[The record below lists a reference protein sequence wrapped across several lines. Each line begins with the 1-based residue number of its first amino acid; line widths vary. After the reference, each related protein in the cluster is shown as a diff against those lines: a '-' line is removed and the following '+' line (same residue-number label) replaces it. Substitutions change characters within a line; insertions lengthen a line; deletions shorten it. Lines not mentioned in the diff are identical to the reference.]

1 MAENPI
7 QKRTYNSARRRQQ
20 ASQTRMAILE
30 AARKL
35 FTERGYA
42 SATIEAIA
50 EEAGVAPDTIYAVF
64 GNKPSILR
72 SLVQVTLV
80 GDDRPVPLLERP
92 YVQENIQAVDQRQMI
107 RGFARDMYQIMG
119 RVSTMFRLLRSAAS
133 ADTDIAEMLNTL
145 LADRLRN
152 MSFFIENLRRL
163 GPLREMPI
171 ENQANV
177 IAWSLS
183 SGEIF
188 DLLVHDLRWTEEQY
202 VTWLSDALERL
213 LLP

>member
-1 MAENPI
+1 MSENPT
-7 QKRTYNSARRRQQ
+7 QKRTYNSIRRRQQ
-20 ASQTRMAILE
+20 ANQTRMAILE

-50 EEAGVAPDTIYAVF
+50 EEAGVAADTIYAVF

-92 YVQENIQAVDQRQMI
+92 YVQENIQAVDQRNMI

-119 RVSTMFRLLRSAAS
+119 RMSPMFHLLRSAAS
-133 ADTDIAEMLNTL
+133 ADTDIAEMLNKL
-145 LADRLRN
+145 LAERLRN
-152 MSFFIENLRRL
+152 MSFLLDHLRRL

-171 ENQANV
+171 KNQANV
-177 IAWSLS
+177 TVWSLS
-183 SGEIF
+183 SGEMY
-188 DLLVHDLRWTEEQY
+188 DLLIHDLGWDEEQY
-202 VTWLSDALERL
+202 VAWLCDALERL

>member
-1 MAENPI
+1 MSENPT
-7 QKRTYNSARRRQQ
+7 QKRTYNSTRRRQQ

-50 EEAGVAPDTIYAVF
+50 EEAGVSPDTIYAVF

-92 YVQENIQAVDQRQMI
+92 YVQENIQAVDQRQLI
-107 RGFARDMYQIMG
+107 RGFARDIYQIMG
-119 RVSTMFRLLRSAAS
+119 RMSPMFRLLRGAAR
-133 ADTDIAEMLNTL
+133 ADTDIAEMLNKL
-145 LADRLRN
+145 LAERLRN
-152 MSFFIENLRRL
+152 MSFLLDHLRRL
-163 GPLREMPI
+163 GPLRELPI

-177 IAWSLS
+177 TVWSLS
-183 SGEIF
+183 SGEMY
-188 DLLVHDLRWTEEQY
+188 DLLIHDLGWGEEEY
-202 VTWLSDALERL
+202 ISWLSDALERL